1 MSVGTIDSH
10 QPGDPPL
17 LGQPRSARKLAQG
30 LRRLGWPDDRVG
42 QLLDA
47 ARSVRYERGRV
58 LYRDGSTATDL
69 YWMLEGVAKLSV
81 PGALGKRV
89 LVALA
94 KPGALLGSHLVV
106 GGKRLDEATA
116 LTPLHAASISNAT
129 FREITAGLPVPVLQ
143 EMTRVTLDYLAR
155 TFARTVK
162 LLTLDLRGK
171 LALGLLD
178 VADGFGVLDAD
189 GRLLKI
195 RLTHE
200 ELADLTGVSRARV
213 TKALREF
220 AEQGLVVRRG
230 RDLVIRARELR
241 EVCGA

>member
-1 MSVGTIDSH
+1 MDT
-10 QPGDPPL
+10 QPTADLPL
-17 LGQPRSARKLAQG
+17 RGQLRSARKLQAG
-30 LRRLGWPDDRVG
+30 LRRLGWPDDRIEE
-42 QLLDA
+42 LLDS
-47 ARSVRYERGRV
+47 ARSVRFERGCV

-106 GGKRLDEATA
+106 GGKRLDEAAA
-116 LTPLHAASISNAT
+116 LTPLHAAAIPNAT

-143 EMTRVTLDYLAR
+143 EMTRVTLDYLAK

-178 VADGFGVLDAD
+178 VADGFGVVDAD

-230 RDLVIRARELR
+230 RDLVIRAPELR
-241 EVCGA
+241 EVCDL

>member
-1 MSVGTIDSH
+1 MGTTETRGASDL
-10 QPGDPPL
+10 PL
-17 LGQPRSARKLAQG
+17 RDQLRSARKLSAG
-30 LRRLGWPDDRVG
+30 LRRLGWPEAEID
-42 QLLDA
+42 QFLDE
-47 ARSVRYERGRV
+47 ARSVRFERGRV
-58 LYRDGSTATDL
+58 LYRDGSSATDL

-94 KPGALLGSHLVV
+94 KPGALLGMHLVA
-106 GGKRLDEATA
+106 GGKRLDEASA
-116 LTPLHAASISNAT
+116 LTPLHAAEISST
-129 FREITAGLPVPVLQ
+129 RFREITAGLPVAVLQ
-143 EMTRVTLDYLAR
+143 EMTRVTLDYLSR

-178 VADGFGVLDAD
+178 VADGFGVIDAD

-200 ELADLTGVSRARV
+200 EIADLTGVSRARV

-220 AEQGLVVRRG
+220 ADQGLVVRRG

-241 EVCGA
+241 EVCGG

>member
-1 MSVGTIDSH
+1 MGTS
-10 QPGDPPL
+10 GTRADPPL
-17 LGQPRSARKLAQG
+17 RDQARSARKLAAG
-30 LRRLGWPDDRVG
+30 LRRLGWPDASIDD
-42 QLLDA
+42 LIDA
-47 ARSVRYERGRV
+47 ACSVRFERGRV

-69 YWMLEGVAKLSV
+69 FWMLEGVAKLSV

-106 GGKRLDEATA
+106 SGRRLDEATA
-116 LTPLHAASISNAT
+116 LTSLHAAAISNT
-129 FREITAGLPVPVLQ
+129 RFREITSHLPTPVLQ
-143 EMTRVTLDYLAR
+143 EMTRVTLDYLSR

-178 VADGFGVLDAD
+178 VADGFGVVDAD

-241 EVCGA
+241 EVCGS

>member
-1 MSVGTIDSH
+1 MDTRGNRPV
-10 QPGDPPL
+10 PL
-17 LGQPRSARKLAQG
+17 RAQPRSARKLSVG
-30 LRRLGWPDDRVG
+30 LRRLGWPDARLEE
-42 QLLDA
+42 LLDA
-47 ARSVRYERGRV
+47 AHSVRFERGRV
-58 LYRDGSTATDL
+58 LYRDGSSTSDL
-69 YWMLEGVAKLSV
+69 YWVLEGVAKLSV

-94 KPGALLGSHLVV
+94 KPGALLGSHLAV
-106 GGKRLDEATA
+106 GGRRLDEASA
-116 LTPLHAASISNAT
+116 LTPLHAAAISNAT
-129 FREITAGLPVPVLQ
+129 FREITSGLPVAVLQ
-143 EMTRVTLDYLAR
+143 EMTRTTLDYLSR

-178 VADGFGVLDAD
+178 VADGFGVMDAD

-195 RLTHE
+195 RLTHA

-220 AEQGLVVRRG
+220 TEQGLVVRRG
-230 RDLVIRARELR
+230 RDLVIRAPELR
-241 EVCGA
+241 EVCRL

>member
-1 MSVGTIDSH
+1 METRH
-10 QPGDPPL
+10 RGDPPL
-17 LGQPRSARKLAQG
+17 RTQPRSVRKLSAG
-30 LRRLGWPDDRVG
+30 LRRLEWPDERIDE
-42 QLLDA
+42 LLDA
-47 ARSVRYERGRV
+47 AHSVRFDRGRV
-58 LYRDGSTATDL
+58 LYRDGSTASDL

-106 GGKRLDEATA
+106 SGRRLDEATA
-116 LTPLHAASISNAT
+116 LTRLHAAAIPNAT

-143 EMTRVTLDYLAR
+143 EMTRVTLDYLSR

-178 VADGFGVLDAD
+178 IADGFGVVDAD
-189 GRLLKI
+189 GKLLKV

-241 EVCGA
+241 EVCGG

>member
-1 MSVGTIDSH
+1 MGTS
-10 QPGDPPL
+10 GSRAAPPFRD
-17 LGQPRSARKLAQG
+17 QVKSARKLEVG
-30 LRRLGWPDDRVG
+30 LRRLGWPDDRIDD
-42 QLLDA
+42 LIDA
-47 ARSVRYERGRV
+47 ARSVRFERGRV
-58 LYRDGSTATDL
+58 LYRDGSAATDL
-69 YWMLEGVAKLSV
+69 FWMLEGVAKLSV

-106 GGKRLDEATA
+106 SGRRLDEATA
-116 LTPLHAASISNAT
+116 LTSLHAAAIPNAT
-129 FREITAGLPVPVLQ
+129 FREITSRLPTPVLQ
-143 EMTRVTLDYLAR
+143 EMTGATLDYLSR
-155 TFARTVK
+155 TFSRTVK

-178 VADGFGVLDAD
+178 VADGFGVVDAD

-230 RDLVIRARELR
+230 RDLVIRSRELR
-241 EVCGA
+241 EVCGG

>member
-1 MSVGTIDSH
+1 MGTTDTGAAGGTPLRGQQRSV
-10 QPGDPPL
+10 
-17 LGQPRSARKLAQG
+17 RKLTIG
-30 LRRLGWPDDRVG
+30 LRRLGWPDTSIEELV
-42 QLLDA
+42 DA
-47 ARSVRYERGRV
+47 ARSVRFDRGRV

-69 YWMLEGVAKLSV
+69 YWMLDGVAKLSV

-89 LVALA
+89 LVSLA

-106 GGKRLDEATA
+106 NGKRLDEAAA
-116 LTPLHAASISNAT
+116 LTPLHAAVISNAR
-129 FREITAGLPVPVLQ
+129 FREITAGLPTAVLQ
-143 EMTRVTLDYLAR
+143 EMTRVTLDYLSR

-178 VADGFGVLDAD
+178 VADGFGVVDAD
-189 GRLLKI
+189 GRLLKV

-220 AEQGLVVRRG
+220 AERGLVVRRG
-230 RDLVIRARELR
+230 RDLVICARELR
-241 EVCGA
+241 EVCGT

>member
-1 MSVGTIDSH
+1 MGTIESL
-10 QPGDPPL
+10 GNEPPL
-17 LGQPRSARKLAQG
+17 SSQPRSVRKLSGG
-30 LRRLGWPDDRVG
+30 LRRLGWPEAPIESFLEASRS
-42 QLLDA
+42 
-47 ARSVRYERGRV
+47 ARFERGRV
-58 LYRDGSTATDL
+58 LYRDGSAAQDL
-69 YWMLEGVAKLSV
+69 FWVLEGVAKLSV

-94 KPGALLGSHLVV
+94 KPGALLGSHLVI
-106 GGKRLDEATA
+106 GGRRLEEASA
-116 LTPLHAASISNAT
+116 LTPLHTAAISNTT
-129 FREITAGLPVPVLQ
+129 FREITAGLPVGVLQ
-143 EMTRVTLDYLAR
+143 DMTRSTLDYLTR

-178 VADGFGVLDAD
+178 VADGFGVMDAD

-220 AEQGLVVRRG
+220 SDEGLVVRRG

>member
-1 MSVGTIDSH
+1 MGTS
-10 QPGDPPL
+10 GTRADPPL
-17 LGQPRSARKLAQG
+17 RDQARSTRKLEAG
-30 LRRLGWPDDRVG
+30 LRRLGWPDASIDDLV
-42 QLLDA
+42 DA
-47 ARSVRYERGRV
+47 ARSVRFERGRV

-69 YWMLEGVAKLSV
+69 FWMLEGVAKLSV
-81 PGALGKRV
+81 PGALGRRV

-106 GGKRLDEATA
+106 SGRRLDEATA
-116 LTPLHAASISNAT
+116 LTPLHAAAIPNAR
-129 FREITAGLPVPVLQ
+129 FREITSHLPTPVLQ
-143 EMTRVTLDYLAR
+143 EMTRVTLDYLSR

-178 VADGFGVLDAD
+178 VADGFGVIDAD

-241 EVCGA
+241 EVCGS

>member
-1 MSVGTIDSH
+1 MGTTDARYA
-10 QPGDPPL
+10 DAPPL
-17 LGQPRSARKLAQG
+17 REQLRSTRKLSQG
-30 LRRLGWPDDRVG
+30 LRRLGWPEDRIDE
-42 QLLDA
+42 LLDE
-47 ARSVRYERGRV
+47 ARSVRFDRGRV
-58 LYRDGSTATDL
+58 LYRDGSTATEL
-69 YWMLEGVAKLSV
+69 FWMLEGVAKLSV

-116 LTPLHAASISNAT
+116 LTPLHAAALPNAR

-143 EMTRVTLDYLAR
+143 EMTRVTLDYLSR

-178 VADGFGVLDAD
+178 VADGFGVVDAD

-220 AEQGLVVRRG
+220 ADQGLVVRRG